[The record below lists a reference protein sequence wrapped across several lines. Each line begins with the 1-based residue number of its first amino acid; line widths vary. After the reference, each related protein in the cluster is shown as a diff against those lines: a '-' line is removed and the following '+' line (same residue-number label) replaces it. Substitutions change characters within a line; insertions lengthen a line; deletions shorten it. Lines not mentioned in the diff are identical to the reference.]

1 MNPLGVRGYSLDLK
15 SRIVA
20 RAKTGMTAND
30 VAEHFSVDPST
41 VRRYLQKD
49 LLGTLALPVRLPGR
63 PPLITARHE
72 AQLLSQLDTYRDA
85 TLQEHADLLY
95 TAMGVKVS
103 FKTVDR
109 VFRKYKVTH
118 KKNAG
123 RQRAEGGT
131 AYAVPQ

>member
-20 RAKTGMTAND
+20 RAKTGMTPND

-49 LLGTLALPVRLPGR
+49 RQGTLALPPPLPGR
-63 PPLITARHE
+63 PPIMTAGHE
-72 AQLLSQLDTYRDA
+72 AQLLSQLNAHRDA
-85 TLQEHADLLY
+85 TLQEHADLLCAA
-95 TAMGVKVS
+95 TGVRVS

-109 VFRKYKVTH
+109 VFRKYQVTH

-123 RQRAEGGT
+123 RQRAE
-131 AYAVPQ
+131 